1 MSMNM
6 ANCIPSKC
14 RIIPDPNAKYTISLI
29 ESEYN
34 ACCKA
39 AHDQWLATLKCTGD
53 YVFGEPNNPKQY
65 TQTGAIPKKNSH
77 QRRLQNSTLIALKNE
92 IDQNLPTLVQKAS
105 FDDLWKEI
113 RKIGQSIPGIGPV
126 AIYDTALR
134 LQQNLMPGKDP
145 DYVYLHSD
153 NGPLH
158 GAKRYFKKKIGI
170 TMVHGVNGRKYSIDK
185 ISNGCRILKSNF
197 PDFQSLSCKDIE
209 HMLCIYHSV
218 I

>member
-1 MSMNM
+1 M
-6 ANCIPSKC
+6 ANCLPNNR
-14 RIIPDPNAKYTISLI
+14 RIVPDPNIKYTIRLI

-34 ACCKA
+34 SYCKRD
-39 AHDQWLATLKCTGD
+39 HDKWLSTLKCTGD
-53 YVFGEPNNPKQY
+53 YVFGMPNDPKQY
-65 TQTGAIPKKNSH
+65 TQTGAIPRKNSH

-92 IDQNLPTLVQKAS
+92 IDQNLPTLVQQPS
-105 FDDLWKEI
+105 FDDLWMEI
-113 RKIGQSIPGIGPV
+113 RKIGQSISGIGPV
-126 AIYDTALR
+126 AIYDASLR

-158 GAKRYFKKKIGI
+158 GAKRYFKKIGI
-170 TMVHGVNGRKYSIDK
+170 TMVHGVNGRKYSIGK
-185 ISNGCRILKSNF
+185 IPNGCRILKSNF